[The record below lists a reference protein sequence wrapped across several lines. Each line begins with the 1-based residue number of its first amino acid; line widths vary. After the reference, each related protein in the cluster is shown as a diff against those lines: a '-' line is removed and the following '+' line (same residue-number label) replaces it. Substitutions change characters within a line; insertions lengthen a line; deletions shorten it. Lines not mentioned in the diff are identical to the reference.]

1 MGNRSNRR
9 ILQTLTTAGASFPVI
24 LLIVLGF
31 SFHVNAQPNPS
42 RVLAPAPP
50 PDVIWSELLQRAPY
64 PFTLPLLPKNTTT
77 LDGTYVK
84 FERKEEPAVPCRRCP
99 DYAPEGG
106 LWKLNFSKGAFRI
119 FHPTTGWKG
128 IGSFYVSGGQLLLAN
143 DPVCHEL
150 WGFYRWKLEEGSL
163 TFTTIEDKCAIG
175 LRAMNLTHLPWLS
188 CQPPSIEAAT
198 TEHWPKPAG
207 CD

>member
-1 MGNRSNRR
+1 MGNRTNRGN
-9 ILQTLTTAGASFPVI
+9 LQTLTTAVTLFPVI

-31 SFHVNAQPNPS
+31 SCHVTAQSNPS
-42 RVLAPAPP
+42 NVLASTPTPH
-50 PDVIWSELLQRAPY
+50 VIWSELLQRAPY
-64 PFTLPLLPKNTTT
+64 PFTLPILTEIATPI
-77 LDGTYVK
+77 DGTYVK
-84 FERKEEPAVPCRRCP
+84 VETKEQAAVHCRRCP

-119 FHPTTGWKG
+119 FHPITGWKG
-128 IGSFYVSGGQLLLAN
+128 IGSFYVSGDQLLLAN

-150 WGFYRWKLEEGSL
+150 WGIYRWKLEEGSL

-188 CQPPSIEAAT
+188 CQPPSIEAAIT
-198 TEHWPKPAG
+198 GHWPKPAG